1 MKRII
6 IGFTLVLSG
15 LWVQAQEQVGL
26 HFSHNFSTFRFLDNE
41 GEKEDL
47 KYTIKYG
54 YGFIFQKQFG
64 SNVFAESLLSY
75 NNKGANSQ
83 IGNAKL
89 DWSFHYVNMTL
100 NGGYKLDLGRLH
112 PYGGLGIYYG
122 RLLKADQF
130 VGSEYYDLMTMDI
143 ISMNDFG
150 VNAFGGVEFAYSR
163 SGSVFIRLNQEM
175 GLLQLERAED
185 NIQKMFNRT
194 FSIQLGLLFN
204 IN

>member
-6 IGFTLVLSG
+6 IGFLMILSG
-15 LWVQAQEQVGL
+15 LWVYGQEQVGL
-26 HFSHNFSTFRFLDNE
+26 YFSHNFSTFRFLDNE

-47 KYTIKYG
+47 KFTIKNG

-64 SNVFAESLLSY
+64 SNVFAEGLLAY

-83 IGNAKL
+83 IGNFKL
-89 DWSFHYVNMTL
+89 DWSFHYVNIAL
-100 NGGYKLDLGRLH
+100 NGGYRLNLGRLH

-130 VGSEYYDLMTMDI
+130 IGTEYYDLMTMDI
-143 ISMNDFG
+143 ISMNDSG
-150 VNAFGGVEFAYSR
+150 VNVFGGVEFTHSR
-163 SGSVFIRLNQEM
+163 NGSVFIRLNQEM
-175 GLLQLERAED
+175 GLLQLERADDD
-185 NIQKMFNRT
+185 NQKMFNRT
-194 FSIQLGLLFN
+194 FSIQLGLLFY